1 MVDLRE
7 DQGHREK
14 TFGNRFHLASC
25 LERRGETDNHGRQA
39 RRDAPVQGLVLGR
52 GWVCRYLNNVTP
64 RVWCVPSPFAARATA
79 AMSRVPCTAC
89 CAAESS
95 RGRPVRRALRGMRGS
110 TRHGVSDRPSST
122 PQSGRLAASDAWSP
136 GSVVGEVKARCGT
149 SFYKNVLYPF
159 VSMYDA
165 EEAHKLSIWVCFCP
179 ACMCTRTRAR
189 LWDLT
194 PHASSSHTAGGGQR
208 AGTRGQVRG
217 PRAPEDQG
225 LWA

>member
-1 MVDLRE
+1 MRAAVVLV
-7 DQGHREK
+7 
-14 TFGNRFHLASC
+14 
-25 LERRGETDNHGRQA
+25 ERRHRRCA
-39 RRDAPVQGLVLGR
+39 RADSRAP
-52 GWVCRYLNNVTP
+52 
-64 RVWCVPSPFAARATA
+64 AAATA
-79 AMSRVPCTAC
+79 ALARGPCMASC
-89 CAAESS
+89 DGESS
-95 RGRPVRRALRGMRGS
+95 RGRQVRRALRAMRGS
-110 TRHGVSDRPSST
+110 TRHGVSDRPSSS

-194 PHASSSHTAGGGQR
+194 PHASSSHTAPCSG
-208 AGTRGQVRG
+208 V
-217 PRAPEDQG
+217 P
-225 LWA
+225 